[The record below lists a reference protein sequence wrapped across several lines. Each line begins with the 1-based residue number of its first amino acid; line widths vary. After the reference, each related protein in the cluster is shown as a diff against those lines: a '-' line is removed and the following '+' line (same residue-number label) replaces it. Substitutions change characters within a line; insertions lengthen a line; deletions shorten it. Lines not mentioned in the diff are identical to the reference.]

1 MGAGEAGRGGPVKLS
16 GEWGRVVRSPIPK
29 RDELFLMAGDQFA
42 DGHYRVVVGL
52 DVPQSAVTE
61 LEQLMESDAGQELGE
76 RIEHQQMV
84 SRAVAAISAL
94 LGTATGL

>member
-1 MGAGEAGRGGPVKLS
+1 MKLS

-42 DGHYRVVVGL
+42 DGQYRVVVGL

-61 LEQLMESDAGQELGE
+61 LEQLMGSEVGE
-76 RIEHQQMV
+76 EIGGRIEHQQMV
-84 SRAVAAISAL
+84 SRAVAAVNAL
-94 LGTATGL
+94 LRVGRKNAADAQHADQT